1 MYILEG
7 NIGAGKSTLL
17 DLIKTYLP
25 YLEVV
30 QEPVVTWSDSNTEHS
45 LLAQFCGDMQ
55 RWSYSM
61 ETYTMFCRIQEH
73 LRVQA
78 AKNPF
83 KIIERSLYSGNYC
96 FAKNGHLQ
104 GFMSDLEWNIYS
116 KWFDFLVLQKCT
128 PPLGFIYLQTEPSI
142 CYERTKK
149 RNRPGEEDIPMGYFE
164 QLHTQHEQFLI
175 KKEGILDQLKNVPVL
190 VLDGSLDFES
200 DREHLQNCLDQID
213 EFLFFTGDSKGIARK
228 HDGIHHTKCCQ

>member
-17 DLIKTYLP
+17 DLIKQHMP
-25 YLEVV
+25 YIEVV
-30 QEPVVTWSDSNTEHS
+30 QEPVNTWSDTSTEHS
-45 LLAQFCGDMQ
+45 LLAQFCNDMP

-73 LRVQA
+73 LRVQEN
-78 AKNPF
+78 KNPF
-83 KIIERSLYSGNYC
+83 KLMERSLYSGNYC

-104 GFMSDLEWNIYS
+104 GYMSDIEWNIYNQ
-116 KWFDFLVLQKCT
+116 WFNFLVPQKCSA
-128 PPLGFIYLQTEPSI
+128 PLGFIYLQTDPTI

-149 RNRPGEEDIPMGYFE
+149 RNRLGEENIPLVYFKE
-164 QLHTQHEQFLI
+164 LHAQHEDFLI
-175 KKEGILDQLKNVPVL
+175 KKTGILDQLKNIPVL
-190 VLDGSLDFES
+190 ILDGSVDFES
-200 DREHLQNCLDQID
+200 NKDHLKDCLDKID
-213 EFLFFTGDSKGIARK
+213 EFLFFTGDTKGIARK